1 MNAYQVVVNI
11 SVNSQGV
18 NQGINAYTTQM
29 NQITKVATQ
38 TAQASALS
46 FQTFFGANFFGSLAK
61 DAVES
66 FASGLTSGFLEMTKF
81 AARTEELGVALTGLS
96 KVNNIAASSIK
107 EVEKSLKDANIA
119 TQTARQVLSQYIAAG
134 LPLEKATPL
143 ANVAKDLAVIAGVSS
158 SEEFQRLIVGIT
170 TLNNRVLRTGGV
182 YVQAKDAEKA
192 WAEQHGKSVLELT
205 TEEKQL
211 AVLNGVLE
219 FGTRATGLYGLAMDT
234 TAKQMRSL
242 ERIQQDFMDAV
253 GGQFIPILGAAVAVF
268 TKFLQVFTAAPEAF
282 LALTIAVGL
291 FTAAVIAMNTAQLAS
306 LPVVGQLISSISLLG
321 KVMTGT
327 ASLTAGAT
335 ATAAL
340 ATAGWVAL
348 ALAVV
353 GVTYAIS
360 KYIYEANK
368 LKPLSDDQ
376 LKTTVEHT
384 NALSKETQF
393 LDSLTDGVQLN
404 ADQQKKLADIY
415 KELNPASRAR
425 VDIIESET
433 EKTKQL
439 VAERA
444 NLLAADQLAVETEG
458 INRATE
464 LNAALQQNIN
474 LTELR
479 TQAQQLYNA
488 ADDPQLK
495 AINLSIFTKVNAELD
510 DNQKRLGDAA
520 SALSKYSTITGISAD
535 KAIENANAHGALSLS
550 VDDVKKKYGDLTNA
564 QKDNQDQGEKNLSQ
578 IDQMIDKYN
587 ELTDVVE
594 RSSERRKIIDRAL
607 AEFTELGVGPDES
620 PKTAAARFAQNLSP
634 QLKALVQAEKLSKDA
649 KKAIDDLLF
658 PSQRR
663 SEKTEFQKLTDDVA
677 RLNAEIAS
685 FQDLTSKEFQ
695 LRFEKEDLARTKA
708 DFEKIVSLRRSLSLP
723 LDGGFPQG
731 AQALD
736 QEIER
741 LKRLVDVKDA
751 VTKATN
757 EQLDAEK
764 DLAIAL
770 QTQNLP
776 VVDAATR
783 AAIGYSKAVRDL
795 ANSDQQLTADVIV
808 QSKLRQDRIRDETAT
823 TFRAYQD
830 LRLNLLKENETLNK
844 ELESNKLFNLILAG
858 KEGDIQTK
866 IESQISL
873 KDIQTPTEI
882 QTIASNTTSIMS
894 DVQQIAQH
902 FGAGT
907 PAASANGS
915 ADSFIDATTG
925 QRVSGSNLKS
935 GAVKGSMPD
944 WIKRL
949 PKNNAY
955 TSSLPVVTVG
965 GVQVPASNQVPE
977 EQGVVNVTTK
987 QAGVDALQLIRENA
1001 NLAAI
1006 AAREKATADAN
1017 KRILA
1022 NEALLKAGLIDFDKD
1037 VEAARSD
1044 NQVKRLTQARA
1055 IAVELKLLDDDF
1067 AHAAEESADKI
1078 ELAYK
1083 RERNAINDVDDIIG
1097 RTKATIEFLNQL
1109 RVGNPTALGKESAR
1123 EDSERASK
1131 AIQVQQEIL
1140 DLRRKLFSV
1149 DPNDIGNRA
1158 QDEAARYED
1167 AWLKALDAV
1176 KEADIQA
1183 RESMIASQVK
1193 IADATI
1199 YHSDQANAKVLEFL
1213 AQQKT
1218 VTDAVADAKIGVIQ
1232 GTYNL
1237 IDKGLDKITS
1247 KLGAVGSILKDLLST
1262 LIKASLNKFF
1272 LSLFGLNPQ
1281 GGGTATAGGS
1291 GGGGGGFLSGL
1302 LHAIGGGG
1310 SVSSGGVFSNG
1321 TVGGTPPFVGNF
1333 FAPSG
1338 GVGGTFGGGAL
1349 GSGGNPFA
1357 APSVLQMLGLGGPSL
1372 SSSSV
1377 SGAAGGAAGA
1387 AGKAGVGAGGGILSQ
1402 IFGGGS
1408 LGQLGK
1414 GLGQAAPL
1422 LGLALGSQV
1431 GGSSITGQILGGIG
1445 GLAGGLAV
1453 GIGTGAI
1460 GASGGIIGGLVG
1472 ALGGTLAATG
1482 ILAAVAVPLIIGA
1495 WLLGRDKLRKTEEK
1509 QRTAVLTDSKSKL
1522 SAILDDLRGGRIDS
1536 ATALANAQA
1545 IRADY
1550 LTQVGTL
1557 KDKKTRNI
1565 AIATVRELDA
1575 IIGQISAA
1583 GAESDAASE
1592 RFKLL
1597 VPTFATGGNIAFVS
1611 NAQSG
1616 NGERAMIATRDDEL
1630 VLTQRDV
1637 AALGG
1642 AGAMQRAGIRGYS
1655 SAAMPSVPLTGYA
1668 SRSMSVSSPTQNGG
1682 SQEAN
1687 QLFVLVGDDKAADA
1701 IVQRSRPGTIA
1712 RKMSIHVRQT
1722 GFDGFVGDFIRET
1735 TR

>member
-18 NQGINAYTTQM
+18 NQGVNAYTTQM

-46 FQTFFGANFFGSLAK
+46 FSTFFGANFFAGLAK
-61 DAVES
+61 DAVDA
-66 FASGLTSGFLEMTKF
+66 FASNLTSGFLEMTKF

-211 AVLNGVLE
+211 AVLNGILE

-253 GGQFIPILGAAVAVF
+253 GGQFIPILGVAVVVF
-268 TKFLQVFTAAPEAF
+268 TKFLQIFTAAPEAF
-282 LALTIAVGL
+282 VAATAGVAL
-291 FTAAVIAMNTAQLAS
+291 FTVAIIAMNTAQIAS
-306 LPVVGQLISSISLLG
+306 LPILGTLIESVANLAFLMTNLNLVIAAGTVGEI
-321 KVMTGT
+321 
-327 ASLTAGAT
+327 
-335 ATAAL
+335 AL

-348 ALAVV
+348 IAVLA
-353 GVTYAIS
+353 GVTYAVG
-360 KYIYEANK
+360 KYIAQANE
-368 LKPLSDDQ
+368 LKPLTDDQ
-376 LKTTVEHT
+376 LKTTVEHS
-384 NALSKETQF
+384 NALTKEAEF
-393 LDSLTDGVQLN
+393 LNTLTDGVVEN
-404 ADQQKKLADIY
+404 ADQQKRLAEIY
-415 KELNPASRAR
+415 KDLNPVAKAR
-425 VDIIESET
+425 VSILESET
-433 EKTKQL
+433 EQTKQL

-444 NLLAADQLAVETEG
+444 NLLASDQLAIETEG
-458 INRATE
+458 ISRAKE
-464 LNAALQQNIN
+464 LNAALQQNID

-488 ADDPQLK
+488 SDDPQLK
-495 AINLSIFTKVNAELD
+495 AINLQIFTKVNGEID
-510 DNQKRLGDAA
+510 ENQKRLAEAA
-520 SALSKYSTITGISAD
+520 SALSRYSQITGVTAD
-535 KAIENANAHGALSLS
+535 KALENAKAHGDLSLS
-550 VDDVKKKYGDLTNA
+550 VEDLKKKYIDLTGS
-564 QKDNQDQGEKNLSQ
+564 QKDNHDQGEKNLSQ

-607 AEFTELGVGPDES
+607 AEFTEAGVGPGEN
-620 PKTAAARFAQNLSP
+620 PKAAAARFAQNLSP
-634 QLKALVQAEKLSKDA
+634 QLKALVDAEKLSKDA
-649 KKAIDDLLF
+649 KKAIEDLLF

-695 LRFEKEDLARTKA
+695 LRFQKEDLSRTKA
-708 DFEKIVSLRRSLSLP
+708 DFEKIITLRRELALP

-741 LKRLVDVKDA
+741 LKRLVDVKEA

-858 KEGDIQTK
+858 NEGDIQAK

-894 DVQQIAQH
+894 DVQKIANH
-902 FGAGT
+902 FGGGT
-907 PAASANGS
+907 PAATTNS
-915 ADSFIDATTG
+915 DSFIDATTG
-925 QRVSGSNLKS
+925 QRVAGSNLKM
-935 GAVKGSMPD
+935 GPIKGSTPD
-944 WIKRL
+944 WIKKL

-955 TSSLPVVTVG
+955 TASLPVVTVG
-965 GVQVPASNQVPE
+965 GVQVPQDQVPE
-977 EQGVVNVTTK
+977 EQGIVTVSTK
-987 QAGVDALQLIRENA
+987 QAGVNARELITQNA
-1001 NLAAI
+1001 NLAAL

-1022 NEALLKAGLIDFDKD
+1022 NEALLKAGLIDLDKD

-1044 NQVKRLTQARA
+1044 NQVRRLTQARA
-1055 IAVELKLLDDDF
+1055 IAIELNLLDDDF
-1067 AHAAEESADKI
+1067 AHAAEQSADKI

-1083 RERNAINDVDDIIG
+1083 RERNAINDVDDVIG

-1176 KEADIQA
+1176 KEADIAA

-1232 GTYNL
+1232 GTYSL
-1237 IDKGLDKITS
+1237 IDKGLDKVTQ

-1272 LSLFGLNPQ
+1272 LSLFGLNQQ
-1281 GGGTATAGGS
+1281 GGGSASAGGS

-1302 LHAIGGGG
+1302 LQAIGGGG
-1310 SVSSGGVFSNG
+1310 SASSGGIFSNG

-1338 GVGGTFGGGAL
+1338 GGSTGGGFLGGAL
-1349 GSGGNPFA
+1349 GHGGNPFA
-1357 APSVLQMLGLGGPSL
+1357 APSVQALLGLGGPSL
-1372 SSSSV
+1372 SSTSI
-1377 SGAAGGAAGA
+1377 SGAGGSAVGGAAR
-1387 AGKAGVGAGGGILSQ
+1387 AGVGAGGGLLSQ

-1431 GGSSITGQILGGIG
+1431 GGSSITGNILGGIG

-1509 QRTAVLTDSKSKL
+1509 QRTAILTDSKSKL
-1522 SAILDDLRGGRIDS
+1522 TSILDDLRGGRIDS

-1550 LTQVGTL
+1550 LTQVGAL

-1565 AIATVRELDA
+1565 AVATVRELDG
-1575 IIGQISAA
+1575 IISQIQSA
-1583 GAESDAASE
+1583 GYESDAASE

-1597 VPTFATGGNIAFVS
+1597 VPTFASGGNIDFVS
-1611 NAQSG
+1611 RSQG
-1616 NGERAMIATRDDEL
+1616 GERAMIATRDDEL

-1642 AGAMQRAGIRGYS
+1642 AGAMQRAGVRGYS
-1655 SAAMPSVPLTGYA
+1655 SASMPSVPLTGSA
-1668 SRSMSVSSPTQNGG
+1668 SRSMSLSSPTQNGG